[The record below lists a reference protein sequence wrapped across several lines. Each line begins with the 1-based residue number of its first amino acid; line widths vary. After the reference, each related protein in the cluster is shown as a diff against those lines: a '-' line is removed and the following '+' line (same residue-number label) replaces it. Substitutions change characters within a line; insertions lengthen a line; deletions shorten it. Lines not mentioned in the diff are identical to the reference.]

1 MSMINNNVYFADCRS
16 MVEVCSESV
25 QIVVTSPPYW
35 NMKDYGPTTNQIG
48 FGETYT
54 GYLMSMQEVFNEC
67 YRVLCPGCRM
77 VVNIGDQFCSKKDFG
92 VYHVRPLGSEMIQLG
107 LESGFKFMGDI
118 IWRKTPCGCAS
129 GGAKLGGSLYYPR
142 DGALNIAYE
151 HIIVFK
157 KLGDGPVVSGEAKEK
172 SKLTKDERTK
182 WFTCQ
187 WNDIAA
193 ERQNG
198 HPAMFPLEI
207 PNRIIKMFSFY
218 GETVLDP
225 FLGSGTTM
233 KAANILGRNCIGYEL
248 NRKYLPIIKDKVSGG
263 MPGLLDCDIEITYRE
278 DPSQ

>member
-1 MSMINNNVYFADCRS
+1 MITNKVYFSDCRS
-16 MVEVCSESV
+16 MKEIGDESV
-25 QIVVTSPPYW
+25 QLIVTSPPYW
-35 NMKDYGPTTNQIG
+35 NMKDYGPTKNQIG

-54 GYLMSMQEVFNEC
+54 CYLMSMQEVFNEC
-67 YRVLCPGCRM
+67 HRVLNSGCKM

-92 VYHVRPLGSEMIQLG
+92 FYHIRPLGSAMIQLG

-118 IWRKTPCGCAS
+118 IWKKTPSGCAS

-142 DGALNIAYE
+142 DGALNITYE

-157 KLGDGPVVSGEAKEK
+157 KLGDSPVVSDEAKEK

-187 WNDIAA
+187 WDDIAA
-193 ERQNG
+193 ERQKE
-198 HPAMFPLEI
+198 HPAMFPVEI
-207 PNRIIKMFSFY
+207 PRRIIKMFSFY

-233 KAANILGRNCIGYEL
+233 KAANILGRHCIGYEL
-248 NRKYLPIIKDKVSGG
+248 NADYMPIIKDKVVGG
-263 MPGLLDCDIEITYRE
+263 MNELLDCDIKFIHKKERVV
-278 DPSQ
+278 